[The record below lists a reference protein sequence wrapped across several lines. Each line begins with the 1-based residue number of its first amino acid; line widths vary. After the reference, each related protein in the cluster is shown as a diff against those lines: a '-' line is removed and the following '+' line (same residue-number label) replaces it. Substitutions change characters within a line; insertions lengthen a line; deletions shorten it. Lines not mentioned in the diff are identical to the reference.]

1 MKFKFQKNFYRSFR
15 FWISLLLFIPVLMH
29 YSHGFE
35 STADIFW
42 ASLFLVPAFTACY
55 QNYSYRKRIAD
66 IRYNQ
71 IVELKKSKDENLW
84 LALK

>member
-1 MKFKFQKNFYRSFR
+1 MDLNPLPIYFG
-15 FWISLLLFIPVLMH
+15 P
-29 YSHGFE
+29 
-35 STADIFW
+35 
-42 ASLFLVPAFTACY
+42 SLFLVPAFTACY